1 MLTAANR
8 KTDWLCAT
16 ANHQPRPL
24 RPCLSLCALL
34 TALRRLSCV
43 TQGLL
48 RLNLACTTLNDGGAV
63 ALFSAMGTGTCL
75 LQLKELNVSYNQI
88 GPVSALHQHTIP
100 STVYY

>member
-1 MLTAANR
+1 M
-8 KTDWLCAT
+8 
-16 ANHQPRPL
+16 
-24 RPCLSLCALL
+24 
-34 TALRRLSCV
+34 
-43 TQGLL
+43 
-48 RLNLACTTLNDGGAV
+48 